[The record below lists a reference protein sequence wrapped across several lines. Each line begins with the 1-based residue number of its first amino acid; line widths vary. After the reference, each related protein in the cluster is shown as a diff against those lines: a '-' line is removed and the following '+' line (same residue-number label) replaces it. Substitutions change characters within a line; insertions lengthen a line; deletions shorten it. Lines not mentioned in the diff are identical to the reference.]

1 MNLLLPEI
9 VYSADPFELLSLC
22 SAGTFRT
29 RPGGVCEYFQSA
41 SMYLLPPVSFFFS
54 LTDCL

>member
-9 VYSADPFELLSLC
+9 VDSADPFELLSL
-22 SAGTFRT
+22 SGAGTFRT

-41 SMYLLPPVSFFFS
+41 SMYLLPPVSFFFFPS
-54 LTDCL
+54 F